1 MRPKVLIKDLLGEL
15 PFTAEV
21 YWLLRHRDKKI
32 HSRFNLEALA
42 ARLPEMV
49 AQVTPYA
56 NSATP
61 GKKIFIFASLHFWIN
76 HAVVTGLALRG
87 LGHDV
92 TLGYL
97 PYSDFDKPIDRFDLR
112 RHELYARH
120 VLQGAH
126 PFLKTVSFLEMEPA
140 RQLPDVLTRAVEEV
154 TRVDAQ
160 YILRKEDVTGKEPIY
175 LFRQERNLEA
185 ARKAFAYFEN
195 NRPDVVII
203 PNGMIQEFGAV
214 YETARYLDIF
224 TVTYEFFEMDRC
236 ILLAQNDLVMLH
248 PTDELWPAYQGRKL
262 DDEQRAWLESFMAA
276 RQGDASK
283 ADTKFA
289 HLYQKASREGKEKI
303 CSLLNLDD
311 RPIVLMPA
319 NVLGDT
325 ATLGRTRS
333 LFCNSMAEWIL
344 RVVRF
349 FTEHP
354 EAQLVIRLHPAES
367 LTVGLSVADTVRQTF
382 PELAENIRLVGS
394 QEKINTYDLMEI
406 TDLGLVYT
414 SATGLEMATRGI
426 PVLLSGSAHYGK
438 KGFTIDADS
447 WDEYFQK
454 LELALADLPAQRL
467 TPEQIERAWNYAYF
481 YFHDYPPPFPW
492 HLEKIWSSL
501 EKRPISYVLGS
512 EGRAKYEATFQV
524 MAGAPMNWKE

>member
-1 MRPKVLIKDLLGEL
+1 MRPKVFIKDLLGEL

-49 AQVTPYA
+49 AQVTPYT

-76 HAVVTGLALRG
+76 HAVATGLALRG
-87 LGHDV
+87 LGHEV

-97 PYSDFDKPIDRFDLR
+97 PYSDYDKPIDRFDLR

-120 VLQGAH
+120 ILQGSH
-126 PFLKTVSFLEMEPA
+126 PFLKTVSFLDMEPA
-140 RQLPDVLTRAVEEV
+140 RQLPGALTRAVEEV

-160 YILRKEDVTGKEPIY
+160 YILRKEDVTGTEPIY

-185 ARKAFAYFEN
+185 ARKALAYIEK

-224 TVTYEFFEMDRC
+224 TVTYEFFEMDQC
-236 ILLAQNDLVMLH
+236 ILLAQNDLVMFH

-262 DDEQRAWLESFMAA
+262 NDEQRAWLESFMAA

-303 CSLLNLDD
+303 CSLLKLDN
-311 RPIVLMPA
+311 RPIVLMPT

-333 LFCNSMAEWIL
+333 LFSNSMAEWIL

-349 FTEHP
+349 FMEHP
-354 EAQLVIRLHPAES
+354 QVQLIIRLHPAES
-367 LTVGLSVADTVRQTF
+367 QTIGLSVAGTIRQAF
-382 PELAENIRLVGS
+382 PELPENIRLVGS
-394 QEKINTYDLMEI
+394 QEKINTYDLVEI
-406 TDLGLVYT
+406 ADLALVYT

-426 PVLLSGSAHYGK
+426 PVLLSGSAHYRK
-438 KGFTIDADS
+438 KGFTIDADN
-447 WDEYFQK
+447 WDQYFQK

-467 TPEQIERAWNYAYF
+467 KPEQIERAWNYAYF
-481 YFHDYPPPFPW
+481 YFHDYPHPFPW
-492 HLEKIWSSL
+492 HLEKLWSGL
-501 EKRPISYVLGS
+501 DKRPISYVLGS
-512 EGRAKYEATFQV
+512 EGRVKYEATFQK
-524 MAGAPMNWKE
+524 MAGAPMNWKV